1 LADCKSNCQ
10 SAEEGLEDWLTLAQP
25 SQPRAWLVYGGDEN
39 HHRKDTG
46 VISWR
51 NFPALTDLTG

>member
-1 LADCKSNCQ
+1 
-10 SAEEGLEDWLTLAQP
+10 LEDWLTLAQP